1 MPQSKKGNF
10 LIVIPARYDSTR
22 FPGKPLAKIID
33 KTMIQMVWETCV
45 KASTKEN
52 VVVATD
58 DIRITKHCQDIG
70 MNYILTSKNCKTGT
84 DRVIEVSKKT
94 KYDFYINVQGDEP
107 LISENDI
114 KKAIVSFNVNK
125 HYIINCMTK
134 VVNVEEFKNIN
145 VPKVVINKNNELLYI
160 SRSPIPIS
168 KNNKFQKAY
177 KQVCIYCYPRE
188 ILLVPNIF
196 NKKGRIETIEDIE
209 IIRFLELGYTIK
221 MLELKKST
229 LAVDTPSDLRRVRK
243 IVKNRR

>member
-1 MPQSKKGNF
+1 MLQNKEGNF
-10 LIVIPARYDSTR
+10 LIVIPARYNSSR

-58 DIRITKHCQDIG
+58 DIRIIKHCQDIG
-70 MNYILTSKNCKTGT
+70 MNYILTSKKCKTGT
-84 DRVIEVSKKT
+84 DRVIEVSKKI
-94 KYDFYINVQGDEP
+94 KYNFYINVQGDEP
-107 LISENDI
+107 LISEKDI
-114 KKAIVSFNVNK
+114 KKAIVSFNENK
-125 HYIINCMTK
+125 NHIINCMTK

-145 VPKVVINKNNELLYI
+145 VPKVVINNNNELLYI

-188 ILLVPNIF
+188 ILLLPNIF

-229 LAVDTPSDLRRVRK
+229 VAVDTPQDLYRVRK

>member
-1 MPQSKKGNF
+1 MLQNKEGNF
-10 LIVIPARYDSTR
+10 LIVVPARYNSSR

-58 DIRITKHCQDIG
+58 DIRIIKHCQDIG

-125 HYIINCMTK
+125 DYIINCMTK

-160 SRSPIPIS
+160 SRSAIPIS

-188 ILLVPNIF
+188 ILLLPNIF

>member
-45 KASTKEN
+45 KASKKEN

-188 ILLVPNIF
+188 ILLLPNIF

-229 LAVDTPSDLRRVRK
+229 LAVDTPSDIIRVRK

>member
-1 MPQSKKGNF
+1 MLQNKEGNF
-10 LIVIPARYDSTR
+10 LIVVPARYNSSR

-58 DIRITKHCQDIG
+58 DIRIIKHCQDIC

-114 KKAIVSFNVNK
+114 KKVIVSFNVNK
-125 HYIINCMTK
+125 NYIINCMTK

-188 ILLVPNIF
+188 ILLLPNIF